1 MTLNNSIRP
10 SARDGEDP
18 PVPAP
23 AADPAGSADLA
34 TWVAYFNDLEAAM
47 HDFEVGL
54 SQHDIAPLRPVNT
67 PAGHPPEQ
75 LRERSSGLY
84 TQITELEFRARVL
97 REEVRAEF
105 ARLPRG
111 GRMPAE
117 TKGDWDFGS
126 SLDIRG

>member
-1 MTLNNSIRP
+1 MTMNGSTLP
-10 SARDGEDP
+10 SDWDSEE
-18 PVPAP
+18 
-23 AADPAGSADLA
+23 SADLA
-34 TWVAYFNDLEAAM
+34 TWVRYFDELESAM

-54 SQHDIAPLRPVNT
+54 SQHDIAPLRPVVT
-67 PAGHPPEQ
+67 PPGHPPEE
-75 LRERSSGLY
+75 LRERSNGLY

-97 REEVRAEF
+97 REEVRAQF

-111 GRMPAE
+111 GRNLSSD